1 MANLAVL
8 GSFKVNGVA
17 ELHSQLVQTTILKD
31 FVDFYGVEKFG
42 NITNGIT
49 PRRWLDQCNPGLSA
63 LITESLGGDKNAW
76 LKDLTLLKGL
86 VKFEDDTKFQAKW
99 ESVKQ
104 QNKERLARE
113 FILPVSEIFLSQTG
127 RTDYIETTLGV
138 KVNTKVCDADLGCI
152 RIPTVNIMIEFIYR
166 ACSTSKS
173 SVYTSTSVKP

>member
-31 FVDFYGVEKFG
+31 FVDFYGREKFG

-63 LITESLGGDKNAW
+63 LITETIGGDKNAW
-76 LKDLTLLKGL
+76 LKDLFLLKGL
-86 VKFEDDTKFQAKW
+86 IKFEDDKKFQEKW
-99 ESVKQ
+99 FAVKK

-113 FILPVSEIFLSQTG
+113 LLFVCWRIRWEAKCLPWHSQITLRPLWVSLSTP
-127 RTDYIETTLGV
+127 RPCL
-138 KVNTKVCDADLGCI
+138 
-152 RIPTVNIMIEFIYR
+152 
-166 ACSTSKS
+166 TSKS
-173 SVYTSTSVKP
+173 SAFTSTK

>member
-31 FVDFYGVEKFG
+31 FVDFYGREKFG

-63 LITESLGGDKNAW
+63 LITETLGGDKNAW
-76 LKDLTLLKGL
+76 LKDLYLLKGL
-86 VKFEDDTKFQAKW
+86 KKYEDDPKFLKKW
-99 ESVKQ
+99 QDIKR

-113 FILPVSEIFLSQTG
+113 
-127 RTDYIETTLGV
+127 
-138 KVNTKVCDADLGCI
+138 
-152 RIPTVNIMIEFIYR
+152 
-166 ACSTSKS
+166 
-173 SVYTSTSVKP
+173 